1 MLELDLEA
9 GQSGGAFD
17 HACFPDTPDARVRL
31 AALATMAS
39 TLAHEVNQPL
49 SVATNFI
56 NASASLLRKRGEG
69 CCEDVLAMIE
79 EASLETL
86 KAGEIVRR
94 MRNFIVSGKICG
106 RREDIREMIEKVVE
120 GLARADGSDVE
131 IEYGFGPNA
140 RFVIAE
146 RIQIEQVL
154 SNLLRNA
161 CEAVSGRDIRRITIL
176 ALRVGGEILI
186 QIRDSGPGLT
196 DHALEHL
203 FEPLFTTKE
212 GGVGLGMPICK
223 AIVDAHGGHLWA
235 DRPAE
240 GGALLSLTLPADD

>member
-1 MLELDLEA
+1 MLELDLEP
-9 GQSGGAFD
+9 GPSGGAFD
-17 HACFPDTPDARVRL
+17 HACFPDTPDGRVRL

-49 SVATNFI
+49 SVATNYI
-56 NASASLLRKRGEG
+56 NASASLLRKRGES
-69 CCEDVLAMIE
+69 CADVLAMIE
-79 EASLETL
+79 EASHETL

-106 RREDIREMIEKVVE
+106 RREDIGKMIERAVE
-120 GLARADGSDVE
+120 TLARADGSDVE
-131 IEYGFGPNA
+131 IEYAFGPNA

-154 SNLLRNA
+154 SNILRNA
-161 CEAVSGRDIRRITIL
+161 CEAVSGSDIRRITIL
-176 ALRVGGEILI
+176 ALRVGGEILV

-196 DHALEHL
+196 DQALEHL

-223 AIVDAHGGHLWA
+223 AIVDAHGGRLWA
-235 DRPAE
+235 DKQAE
-240 GGALLSLTLPADD
+240 GGAMLSLTLPADD